1 MLGEEVDMNSQR
13 PDHDDGSAQDTA
25 GRIIDDKTAEARERI
40 GRIENSASGTSADA
54 QNAAREAEDQLPERE
69 IAGQTTVDEKAFERS
84 LAELEAASRDL
95 KERIIDEKRRN
106 DMPIDS
112 ALGNPETEK
121 QNADGRND
129 LPDRNDD

>member
-1 MLGEEVDMNSQR
+1 MNSQR
-13 PDHDDGSAQDTA
+13 PDGDDGSAHDIA
-25 GRIIDDKTAEARERI
+25 GKIIDDKTAEARERI
-40 GRIENSASGTSADA
+40 GRIENSAGGTSADV
-54 QNAAREAEDQLPERE
+54 QNAAREVEGRLPERE

-129 LPDRNDD
+129 LPDRDDD

>member
-1 MLGEEVDMNSQR
+1 MDSER
-13 PDHDDGSAQDTA
+13 PDDGGGSTDDTA
-25 GRIIDDKTAEARERI
+25 GRIIDDRTAEARERI
-40 GRIENSASGTSADA
+40 GRIENSTGGTSDDV
-54 QNAAREAEDQLPERE
+54 QNAAREVGDRPPERE
-69 IAGQTTVDEKAFERS
+69 IAEQQATVDEKAFERS

-129 LPDRNDD
+129 LPDRDDE

>member
-1 MLGEEVDMNSQR
+1 MGSQR
-13 PDHDDGSAQDTA
+13 PDDSGSARDTT

-40 GRIENSASGTSADA
+40 GRIENSASGTSADV
-54 QNAAREAEDQLPERE
+54 QNAVREVEGQLPERE
-69 IAGQTTVDEKAFERS
+69 IAGQTPVDEKAFERS

-112 ALGNPETEK
+112 ALGNPEIEK

-129 LPDRNDD
+129 LPDRDDE

>member
-1 MLGEEVDMNSQR
+1 MGSQR
-13 PDHDDGSAQDTA
+13 PDDSGSARDTT

-40 GRIENSASGTSADA
+40 GRIENSAGGTSADV
-54 QNAAREAEDQLPERE
+54 QSAAREVEDQLPERE

-129 LPDRNDD
+129 LPDRDDE

>member
-1 MLGEEVDMNSQR
+1 
-13 PDHDDGSAQDTA
+13 
-25 GRIIDDKTAEARERI
+25 
-40 GRIENSASGTSADA
+40 
-54 QNAAREAEDQLPERE
+54 
-69 IAGQTTVDEKAFERS
+69 VDEKAFERS

-112 ALGNPETEK
+112 ALGNPEIEK

-129 LPDRNDD
+129 LPDRDDE

>member
-1 MLGEEVDMNSQR
+1 MNSQR
-13 PDHDDGSAQDTA
+13 PGDDGGSAHDTA

-40 GRIENSASGTSADA
+40 GRIENSAGGTSADV
-54 QNAAREAEDQLPERE
+54 QSAAREVEDQLPERE

-112 ALGNPETEK
+112 ALGNPEIEK

-129 LPDRNDD
+129 LPDRDDD

>member
-1 MLGEEVDMNSQR
+1 MGSQR
-13 PDHDDGSAQDTA
+13 PDDSGSAHDTA
-25 GRIIDDKTAEARERI
+25 GGIIDDKTAEARERI
-40 GRIENSASGTSADA
+40 GRIENSAGGTLAGV
-54 QNAAREAEDQLPERE
+54 QNPAREVEDQLPERE

-129 LPDRNDD
+129 LPDRDDD

>member
-1 MLGEEVDMNSQR
+1 MGSQR
-13 PDHDDGSAQDTA
+13 PDDSGSARDTA

-40 GRIENSASGTSADA
+40 GRIENSAGGTSADV
-54 QNAAREAEDQLPERE
+54 QSAAREVEDQLPERE

-129 LPDRNDD
+129 LPDRDDE

>member
-1 MLGEEVDMNSQR
+1 MGSQR
-13 PDHDDGSAQDTA
+13 PDDSGSAHDTA

-40 GRIENSASGTSADA
+40 GRIENSAGGTSADV
-54 QNAAREAEDQLPERE
+54 QNAAREVEDQLPERE

-95 KERIIDEKRRN
+95 KEKIIDEKRRN
-106 DMPIDS
+106 DMPINS

-129 LPDRNDD
+129 LPDRDDE

>member
-1 MLGEEVDMNSQR
+1 MGSQR
-13 PDHDDGSAQDTA
+13 PDDSGSAHDTA

-40 GRIENSASGTSADA
+40 GRIENSAGGTSADV
-54 QNAAREAEDQLPERE
+54 QNAAREVEDQLPERE

-84 LAELEAASRDL
+84 LAELEAASRNL

-129 LPDRNDD
+129 LPDRDDE

>member
-1 MLGEEVDMNSQR
+1 MNSQR
-13 PDHDDGSAQDTA
+13 PDDSGSAHDTA

-40 GRIENSASGTSADA
+40 GRIENSA
-54 QNAAREAEDQLPERE
+54 E
-69 IAGQTTVDEKAFERS
+69 IAGQTPVDEKAFERS
-84 LAELEAASRDL
+84 LAELEAASRNL

-129 LPDRNDD
+129 LPDRDDD

>member
-1 MLGEEVDMNSQR
+1 LLGEEVDMNSQR
-13 PDHDDGSAQDTA
+13 PGDDGGSAQDTA

-40 GRIENSASGTSADA
+40 GRIENSVGGTSADV
-54 QNAAREAEDQLPERE
+54 QSAAREVEDQLTERE

-129 LPDRNDD
+129 LPDRDDD

>member
-1 MLGEEVDMNSQR
+1 LLGEEVDMNSQR
-13 PDHDDGSAQDTA
+13 PDGDNGSSHDTA
-25 GRIIDDKTAEARERI
+25 GRIIDDKTAEAGERI
-40 GRIENSASGTSADA
+40 GRIENSAD
-54 QNAAREAEDQLPERE
+54 ELPERE
-69 IAGQTTVDEKAFERS
+69 IAGQTPVDEKAFERS

-129 LPDRNDD
+129 LPDRDDD